1 MAAKESNSLVI
12 SLSIFVMLTIG
23 LGVAW
28 YMTWSHGAD
37 LQRQV
42 SDMTTKANEVNTII
56 QNQSGELTSLKELI
70 GHKGTAVATDE
81 IVTGTKA
88 EIANRAGDGSAS
100 DNTLEGAMIKNST
113 DRDINALA
121 ATDRQVQLNV
131 KIAELSSLV
140 ANHENSMNSMKAAID
155 QKETELRDKER
166 LHGEQLA
173 QRETQID
180 GLKTQLTT
188 VQDEYATYR
197 TNKEREIE
205 DLEKENTRQRQALIT
220 LRREKMKLEGLT
232 FERPD
237 GQLTFV
243 DQNALSVYVD
253 LGERDEL
260 RVGTTFSVYSKNN
273 SGVGRS
279 QSDKDLKGKIEIT
292 ALLGDHLAEAR
303 IVDQKIEDPLA
314 ASDPVYSPL
323 FWPGQKLQIAIV
335 GLLEFDGNPGSD
347 REEFKRIV
355 SGAGAEIVLEVN
367 DDAKILGQG
376 GEELTVA
383 DIETRITSE
392 TRFLLI
398 GDLGGEE
405 TQDTAQ
411 KEIFNRMKS
420 HADDMREAAENN
432 GVYLLSL
439 SSFLDYIGYS
449 RKRLAW
455 TPTQDF
461 PGLLANGSKSATVN
475 APIGRRQS
483 SAAIGGTYSSRRTKP
498 LVSTGSTSKLYQHT
512 NGDDN
517 LK

>member
-197 TNKEREIE
+197 TNKER
-205 DLEKENTRQRQALIT
+205 
-220 LRREKMKLEGLT
+220 
-232 FERPD
+232 
-237 GQLTFV
+237 
-243 DQNALSVYVD
+243 
-253 LGERDEL
+253 
-260 RVGTTFSVYSKNN
+260 
-273 SGVGRS
+273 
-279 QSDKDLKGKIEIT
+279 
-292 ALLGDHLAEAR
+292 
-303 IVDQKIEDPLA
+303 A
-314 ASDPVYSPL
+314 A
-323 FWPGQKLQIAIV
+323 GC
-335 GLLEFDGNPGSD
+335 
-347 REEFKRIV
+347 
-355 SGAGAEIVLEVN
+355 
-367 DDAKILGQG
+367 
-376 GEELTVA
+376 
-383 DIETRITSE
+383 
-392 TRFLLI
+392 
-398 GDLGGEE
+398 
-405 TQDTAQ
+405 
-411 KEIFNRMKS
+411 
-420 HADDMREAAENN
+420 
-432 GVYLLSL
+432 
-439 SSFLDYIGYS
+439 
-449 RKRLAW
+449 
-455 TPTQDF
+455 
-461 PGLLANGSKSATVN
+461 
-475 APIGRRQS
+475 
-483 SAAIGGTYSSRRTKP
+483 
-498 LVSTGSTSKLYQHT
+498 
-512 NGDDN
+512 
-517 LK
+517 